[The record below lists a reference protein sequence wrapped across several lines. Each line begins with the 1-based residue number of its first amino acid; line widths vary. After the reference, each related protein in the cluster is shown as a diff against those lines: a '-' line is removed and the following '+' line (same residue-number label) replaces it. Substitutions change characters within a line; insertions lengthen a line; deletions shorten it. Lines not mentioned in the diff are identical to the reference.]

1 MYLTSDDLHKHV
13 QDHHS
18 ILHWV
23 CSQCSRN
30 PDRRQFSTFNTISE
44 WQDHFQDTHEDLV
57 PGNGL
62 ASLAK
67 FSEARVL
74 QPTSC
79 PLCTFSTGG
88 AQTTLD
94 QHIIQHIHAF
104 ALRSLPWGTKED
116 DAEYVA
122 SSVTSETD
130 RNISFDDNSVP
141 FFRPAGDVLVKELE
155 DSGNILH
162 LFLDRPKFDFSIF
175 CREMDSNSRS
185 DVVFRFEI
193 LALRYIYICSNANV
207 EEIDKSD
214 LGVDVYLPLLARVNN
229 SLQLAVLE
237 IAQWGG
243 NFEMIERVP
252 SWLDGS
258 FHTISSMLDE
268 VKAELDAATD
278 DIDKYVKY
286 VNTDHSPGNETIS
299 DLSF

>member
-1 MYLTSDDLHKHV
+1 
-13 QDHHS
+13 
-18 ILHWV
+18 
-23 CSQCSRN
+23 
-30 PDRRQFSTFNTISE
+30 
-44 WQDHFQDTHEDLV
+44 
-57 PGNGL
+57 
-62 ASLAK
+62 
-67 FSEARVL
+67 
-74 QPTSC
+74 
-79 PLCTFSTGG
+79 
-88 AQTTLD
+88 
-94 QHIIQHIHAF
+94 
-104 ALRSLPWGTKED
+104 
-116 DAEYVA
+116 
-122 SSVTSETD
+122 
-130 RNISFDDNSVP
+130 
-141 FFRPAGDVLVKELE
+141 
-155 DSGNILH
+155 
-162 LFLDRPKFDFSIF
+162 
-175 CREMDSNSRS
+175 MDSNSRS